1 MAEWIHIGGKSS
13 TLTPGEQRILQK
25 LWDGQKEQ
33 QIRKDLHIEIG
44 ELMDAIASIKSKGY
58 STEQVQ
64 ERKNEEMKM
73 TEEKIER
80 AKQLRADGCTL
91 SHIGREL
98 GVSAVTIKNILD
110 KEKEDNSEA
119 HAAPA
124 PASKADE
131 MPGSVLRCIQSTI
144 SDKLRAIE
152 MYESRIAEEK
162 AEVAELQRYVRA
174 YERG

>member
-1 MAEWIHIGGKSS
+1 
-13 TLTPGEQRILQK
+13 
-25 LWDGQKEQ
+25 
-33 QIRKDLHIEIG
+33 
-44 ELMDAIASIKSKGY
+44 MDAIASIKSKGY
-58 STEQVQ
+58 STDQVQ

-73 TEEKIER
+73 NEEKIER